1 MSIEDALKELTAA
14 VKENTARLD
23 KMLGGA
29 TVPKT
34 ETKTENKP
42 AADKPAGSNKPKPK
56 AATMDDLTK
65 AAGEY
70 MKSGVDGARENLLKI
85 AAHFGAAKISG
96 IEAAHITDA
105 LAMVKTYAS
114 GETPAEFADDG
125 DGDGD
130 DAI

>member
-14 VKENTARLD
+14 LKENTARLD

-29 TVPKT
+29 AAPKSD
-34 ETKTENKP
+34 KS
-42 AADKPAGSNKPKPK
+42 ADKPADKAPAAGKKAAPK

-70 MKSGVDGARENLLKI
+70 MKTGVDGARENLLKI

-96 IEAAHITDA
+96 IEAGHITAA
-105 LAMVKTYAS
+105 LAMVKTYAA
-114 GETPAEFADDG
+114 GETPDEFAG
-125 DGDGD
+125 EEGGEED